1 METNFLEMIPL
12 VATAGFLDGIH
23 PCAIAILVF
32 FIAFLMTLQRSVKS
46 IFLAGS
52 VFIFVIFL
60 TYLGIGIG
68 LFSGMTFFGQHH
80 FFARVGAWLLIALGL
95 VTLVAGLFPGKFS
108 GFKMP
113 GFATQRAKDLLG
125 KATIPSVAL
134 AAFLVALCAV
144 PCSGG
149 IYVAV
154 TALLASKTT
163 YLSGFL
169 FLLLYNLMY
178 VLPLIILLILAA
190 NPLVLANLSKWRKK
204 NEKGERLVM
213 GAMTVILGVSI
224 LLFFI

>member
-1 METNFLEMIPL
+1 METKFLEMIPI

-32 FIAFLMTLQRSVKS
+32 FIAFLMTLQRGVKN
-46 IFLAGS
+46 IFLVGS

-80 FFARVGAWLLIALGL
+80 FFARVGAWLLIILGSA
-95 VTLVAGLFPGKFS
+95 TLAAGIFPGKVS
-108 GFKMP
+108 SIKMP
-113 GFATQRAKDLLG
+113 AFATGKAKELLG
-125 KATIPSVAL
+125 KATIPSVAV

-163 YLSGFL
+163 YFTGFM
-169 FLLLYNLMY
+169 LLLVYNLMY
-178 VLPLIILLILAA
+178 VLPLIILLALAV
-190 NPLVLANLSKWRKK
+190 NPLTLAKLSRWRKR
-204 NEKGERLVM
+204 NGKGERIVM
-213 GAMTVILGVSI
+213 GLMTVLLGAAI

>member
-1 METNFLEMIPL
+1 MNDNFLEMIPL

-32 FIAFLMTLQRSVKS
+32 FIAFLMTLQRSVKN

-80 FFARVGAWLLIALGL
+80 FFARFGAWLLIILGFI
-95 VTLVAGLFPGKFS
+95 TLLSGLFPARFS

-113 GFATQRAKDLLG
+113 GFATRKAKDLLN
-125 KATIPSVAL
+125 KATLPAVAL

-163 YLSGFL
+163 YFTGFL
-169 FLLLYNLMY
+169 MLLLYNLMY
-178 VLPLIILLILAA
+178 VLPLIIILILAA
-190 NPLVLANLSKWRKK
+190 NPLVLAKISRWRKT
-204 NEKGERLVM
+204 NEKSEKLAM
-213 GAMTVILGVSI
+213 GIMTLILGASI